1 LKLWKGSDEGRF
13 EVSEPLGAE
22 EGREQGPINRTDELI
37 GLLLSRVVGQAHA
50 LEAISLNAGSIR
62 SAAG

>member
-1 LKLWKGSDEGRF
+1 M
-13 EVSEPLGAE
+13 SEPLGAE
-22 EGREQGPINRTDELI
+22 EGQEQGPINRTDELI